1 MATSN
6 DTPKTF
12 LSQGK
17 FIHPDDRRM
26 FELRA
31 RVMRAAAM
39 RQTAR
44 TIGRVVRGWFTRP
57 RTAAHRPSHARASAA

>member
-17 FIHPDDRRM
+17 FIHPDDRRVL
-26 FELRA
+26 ELRA
-31 RVMRAAAM
+31 RAMRAEAM
-39 RQTAR
+39 RQAAR
-44 TIGRVVRGWFTRP
+44 TIGRVVRGWFTHSR
-57 RTAAHRPSHARASAA
+57 AATHRPGLVRARAH